1 MLLLMYQD
9 KGHFPFLFK
18 DINYIGTLPGID
30 FWTDI
35 TYLEYNAIYAK
46 YKHQLWSFRNEA
58 IKYCKLDCM
67 SLYAVIVKFNKLIFS
82 EFKVNIH
89 SSLTLSSLAMRIY
102 KTQYMPNN
110 TIYQIL
116 GSVRRDIKK
125 SYTPPPRGS
134 PPPRTGRRT
143 TAPCFARHKAAAA
156 PAPAGQP

>member
-67 SLYAVIVKFNKLIFS
+67 SLYAVIVKLNKLIFF
-82 EFKVNIH
+82 EFKVNIR
-89 SSLTLSSLAMRIY
+89 SSLTLSSLAMQIY
-102 KTQYMPNN
+102 KTQYMRPA
-110 TIYQIL
+110 YLAAAKQ
-116 GSVRRDIKK
+116 
-125 SYTPPPRGS
+125 PQ
-134 PPPRTGRRT
+134 GRRKIT
-143 TAPCFARHKAAAA
+143 QFIKY
-156 PAPAGQP
+156 

>member
-35 TYLEYNAIYAK
+35 THLEYNAIYAK

-67 SLYAVIVKFNKLIFS
+67 SLYAVIVKLNKLIFF
-82 EFKVNIH
+82 EFKVNIR
-89 SSLTLSSLAMRIY
+89 SSLTLSSLAMQIY
-102 KTQYMPNN
+102 KTQYMRPACVLR
-110 TIYQIL
+110 IAEL
-116 GSVRRDIKK
+116 RR
-125 SYTPPPRGS
+125 
-134 PPPRTGRRT
+134 RRSS
-143 TAPCFARHKAAAA
+143 RKE
-156 PAPAGQP
+156 GGK

>member
-1 MLLLMYQD
+1 MYQD

-67 SLYAVIVKFNKLIFS
+67 SLYAVIVKLNKLIFF
-82 EFKVNIH
+82 EFKVNIR
-89 SSLTLSSLAMRIY
+89 SSLTLSSLAMQIY
-102 KTQYMPNN
+102 KTQYMRPACVLR
-110 TIYQIL
+110 IAEL
-116 GSVRRDIKK
+116 RR
-125 SYTPPPRGS
+125 
-134 PPPRTGRRT
+134 RRSS
-143 TAPCFARHKAAAA
+143 RKE
-156 PAPAGQP
+156 GGK

>member
-67 SLYAVIVKFNKLIFS
+67 SLYAVIVKLNKLIFF
-82 EFKVNIH
+82 EFKYVPQYGVMCTFGIQNWPFETIGNQ
-89 SSLTLSSLAMRIY
+89 LTAFL
-102 KTQYMPNN
+102 
-110 TIYQIL
+110 YQ
-116 GSVRRDIKK
+116 V
-125 SYTPPPRGS
+125 
-134 PPPRTGRRT
+134 
-143 TAPCFARHKAAAA
+143 
-156 PAPAGQP
+156 Q